1 ILVTLA
7 AAGLTLALAPA
18 ANREFQRQLF
28 RILQARA
35 VSGLQERV
43 FSGAFGDV
51 VIYVQDISASQ
62 LALHRVLVSD
72 ERDPTITRIIT
83 AREGRL
89 ISDEMNRSVT
99 LRLIDGAVNEADV
112 MPADPPKDLDTKEV
126 RTSGGA
132 ASAARYRYT
141 RFNIYDMSLS
151 VESPL
156 RGRRGEKPEKD
167 LTLSELNARIAEL
180 RHEAYGRAPFEI
192 ELHKRWAL
200 PLAALVFGLV
210 AFPLAA
216 RTHRGGRSVALV
228 GSLLILMTYYL
239 VMTSLEGAAL
249 GLRIPAWLAIW
260 TPNVLFAVV
269 GLVFLV
275 VTTLEWKWPAMPSV
289 WRRVEVLRR
298 AMPGPDVWR
307 RRWRRG
313 GPSRDSTPLLDRH
326 LLPPYPFP

>member
-89 ISDEMNRSVT
+89 ITDELNRSVT
-99 LRLIDGAVNEADV
+99 LRLMDGAVNEADV
-112 MPADPPKDLDTKEV
+112 LPADPPKEINTKEV

-156 RGRRGEKPEKD
+156 RGRRNEKPEKD

-180 RHEAYGRAPFEI
+180 HEPYGRAPFEI
-192 ELHKRWAL
+192 ERHKRWAL

-210 AFPLAA
+210 AFPLSV

-228 GSLLILMTYYL
+228 GSLVI
-239 VMTSLEGAAL
+239 
-249 GLRIPAWLAIW
+249 
-260 TPNVLFAVV
+260 
-269 GLVFLV
+269 
-275 VTTLEWKWPAMPSV
+275 
-289 WRRVEVLRR
+289 
-298 AMPGPDVWR
+298 
-307 RRWRRG
+307 
-313 GPSRDSTPLLDRH
+313 
-326 LLPPYPFP
+326 